1 MIVYANKGSF
11 IRLVLTMRYIV
22 VAMTISMMFVVMM
35 IVFADKGSFVCFVLA
50 VRHVIVAMTI
60 VRMVIVIIV
69 IITINF
75 DRCSGIVHTNIG
87 RKEIGSDYVI
97 IGSPRNVIGHPI
109 G

>member
-1 MIVYANKGSF
+1 M
-11 IRLVLTMRYIV
+11 MV
-22 VAMTISMMFVVMM
+22 V
-35 IVFADKGSFVCFVLA
+35 ADKGSFICFVLA
-50 VRHVIVAMTI
+50 VRHVIVAMAIGVVIIMIVMVITDKGSFIRFVFAVRHVVVAMTI